1 MLRHV
6 DDDLFGVT
14 EAFGKAIDTVA
25 VSLRYSDPDPD
36 TPEPI
41 SAAS

>member
-14 EAFGKAIDTVA
+14 EALGKAIDSVA
-25 VSLRYSDPDPD
+25 VSLRYPDPDPD
-36 TPEPI
+36 KPGAHI
-41 SAAS
+41 SS